1 MFVAIYTPLSLYS
14 DAVDVLVEKR
24 LAKTRKEAVELG
36 RNLARELGLFHHVTG
51 DHAFCDDYLFFRF
64 SDAANNHSYTF
75 GENPFLAVTDK
86 VHEGWSNTDQE
97 TI

>member
-1 MFVAIYTPLSLYS
+1 LLS
-14 DAVDVLVEKR
+14 DAIDALVENR

-64 SDAANNHSYTF
+64 SDANNKHSSTF
-75 GENPFLAVTDK
+75 GDHPFLAVTDK
-86 VHEGWSNTDQE
+86 VHERWSSTDQE